1 MGERERSIWNKGKI
15 NNTVKEHSAII
26 AKKYKKVRKKRKS
39 GLYSL
44 LSRNRL
50 GPI

>member
-26 AKKYKKVRKKRKS
+26 AKKYKKVRKKKKIWS
-39 GLYSL
+39 IFLAEQE
-44 LSRNRL
+44 
-50 GPI
+50 